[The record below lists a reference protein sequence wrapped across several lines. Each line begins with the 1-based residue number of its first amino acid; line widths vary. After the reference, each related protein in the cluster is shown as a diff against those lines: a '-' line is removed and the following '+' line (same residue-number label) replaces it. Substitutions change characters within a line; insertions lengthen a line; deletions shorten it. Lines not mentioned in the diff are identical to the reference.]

1 MTTPS
6 SLGGLPARPHTRPW
20 FSAHRVPACPSIPRA
35 AKPGA
40 PGSLATMPPPLLFLL
55 LFLAPV
61 GVRPED
67 PRLVEAKGMSG
78 GQRWMEVLEIWV
90 PAGCPW
96 PSHLPSL
103 GLHFVICKI
112 QGRIGKTLR
121 THPLPAVGIRGSS
134 PRVRSEGGWGFL
146 SPRFHPATPPCLSL
160 SLSTEGGNAV
170 LPCLEASSA
179 GPPEKLAWFRGSQ
192 STTPFLILTLGLPG
206 LGIHVGPLGTLK
218 EPQGTMLFLFNVS
231 KHMGGFY
238 LCQPGQPSEQGWQ
251 PGWTVSVQ
259 GSGEVRAG
267 AGRAE

>member
-1 MTTPS
+1 
-6 SLGGLPARPHTRPW
+6 
-20 FSAHRVPACPSIPRA
+20 
-35 AKPGA
+35 
-40 PGSLATMPPPLLFLL
+40 MPPPLLFLL

-67 PRLVEAKGMSG
+67 PRLVEAK
-78 GQRWMEVLEIWV
+78 
-90 PAGCPW
+90 
-96 PSHLPSL
+96 
-103 GLHFVICKI
+103 
-112 QGRIGKTLR
+112 
-121 THPLPAVGIRGSS
+121 
-134 PRVRSEGGWGFL
+134 
-146 SPRFHPATPPCLSL
+146 
-160 SLSTEGGNAV
+160 EGGNAV

-179 GPPEKLAWFRGSQ
+179 GPPEQLAWFRGSQ
-192 STTPFLILTLGLPG
+192 STTPFLVLTLGLPG

-238 LCQPGQPSEQGWQ
+238 LCQPDPPSEQGWQ

>member
-1 MTTPS
+1 
-6 SLGGLPARPHTRPW
+6 
-20 FSAHRVPACPSIPRA
+20 
-35 AKPGA
+35 
-40 PGSLATMPPPLLFLL
+40 
-55 LFLAPV
+55 
-61 GVRPED
+61 
-67 PRLVEAKGMSG
+67 
-78 GQRWMEVLEIWV
+78 MEVLEIWV

-192 STTPFLILTLGLPG
+192 STTPFLMLTLGLPG